1 VHGASRQGIRPANE
15 MKYHSRR
22 SGFSPTERA
31 DSRHAAVFRLVDV
44 RWWVWCLLMLLPC
57 ALYAAPAENV
67 KIKNV
72 WDEISLFEHVDEIP
86 QLLRQ
91 GKINAEQIPDPHW
104 REDGDGCRACHRGT
118 PGEKDAKLLTRDI
131 NGLCNNCHDTVSV
144 HNYIHAVGM
153 EPSAEKRERMPE
165 SFRQAVKRGGGVV
178 TCIACHDLPMQCKKE
193 RFAEKGLNPRFFR
206 GGPYQARTDL
216 CFNCHNPTH
225 YERLN
230 PHDQIS
236 DEGELN
242 TQRCLVCHSV
252 TPNRRD
258 AKSIDDV
265 SFNVTDD
272 LTKLCTGCHPWRPHP
287 GGAWARFAPGSNGE
301 GPNHLVKPPEAIL
314 QRLKESV
321 AKWDIVLPLDPSTG
335 RIFCATCHNPHER
348 GVQRHARADR
358 GADGYKRL
366 RETGRMPICTHC
378 HNK

>member
-1 VHGASRQGIRPANE
+1 
-15 MKYHSRR
+15 M
-22 SGFSPTERA
+22 
-31 DSRHAAVFRLVDV
+31 AVVFQRCRLQDA
-44 RWWVWCLLMLLPC
+44 RWWAWCLLMLFSC
-57 ALYAAPAENV
+57 ALNAAPAEEA
-67 KIKNV
+67 KTKKT
-72 WDEISLFEHVDEIP
+72 WDERSLFEHVDEIP

-91 GKINAEQIPDPHW
+91 RKINAEQIPDPHW
-104 REDGDGCRACHRGT
+104 REDGAGCQACHRGT
-118 PGEKDAKLLTRDI
+118 PQGSDAKLLSKDI
-131 NGLCNNCHDTVSV
+131 NALCNNCHDTVSV

-153 EPSAEKRERMPE
+153 APSAEKRDRMSEP
-165 SFRQAVKRGGGVV
+165 FREAVRRGGGVV

-193 RFAEKGLNPRFFR
+193 RFEEKKLNPRFFR
-206 GGPYQARTDL
+206 GGPYKERTDL

-236 DEGELN
+236 DEGELY

-272 LTKLCTGCHPWRPHP
+272 LSKLCTGCHPWRPHP
-287 GGAWARFAPGSNGE
+287 GGGWARYAPNSSAA
-301 GPNHLVKPPEAIL
+301 GPNHLVIPPEAIL
-314 QRLKESV
+314 KRLKESEQ
-321 AKWDIVLPLDPSTG
+321 KRDIVLPLDRSTG

-348 GVQRHARADR
+348 GVQRHTRADR
-358 GADGYKRL
+358 GADGFKRL
-366 RETGRMPICTHC
+366 RNTGGGPICDNC

>member
-1 VHGASRQGIRPANE
+1 MALGE
-15 MKYHSRR
+15 
-22 SGFSPTERA
+22 
-31 DSRHAAVFRLVDV
+31 
-44 RWWVWCLLMLLPC
+44 RWWAWCLLVLFPC
-57 ALYAAPAENV
+57 SLYAAPPPGAAKVPVDATKANAAT
-67 KIKNV
+67 
-72 WDEISLFEHVDEIP
+72 DEKDLLDRVDEIP

-91 GKINAEQIPDPHW
+91 RRISAEQIPDPHW
-104 REDGDGCRACHRGT
+104 REDGCQGCHRGV
-118 PGEKDAKLLTRDI
+118 PQQGKDARLRAKNI
-131 NGLCNNCHDTVSV
+131 NSLCNNCHDTVSV

-153 EPSAEKRERMPE
+153 EPSAEKRDRMPE
-165 SFRQAVKRGGGVV
+165 TFRQAVTRGGGVV

-193 RFAEKGLNPRFFR
+193 RFEERGLNPLFFR
-206 GGPYQARTDL
+206 GGPYRERTDL

-252 TPNRRD
+252 TPNRRE

-287 GGAWARFAPGSNGE
+287 GGAWAHFAANSNGV

-314 QRLKESV
+314 KRLKESEV
-321 AKWDIVLPLDPSTG
+321 KRDVVMPLDPSTG
-335 RIFCATCHNPHER
+335 RVFCATCHNPHER
-348 GVQRHARADR
+348 GVQRHVRADR

-366 RETGRMPICTHC
+366 RTTGALPICDHC